1 MVCPLL
7 AWAFVLPCVLGA
19 GPADAFHEASLDL
32 GLLLPVQPGNRELP
46 LKGSWEASCELSLL
60 ALASVKDRPE
70 IWAQRA
76 VQMVNVEFVM

>member
-19 GPADAFHEASLDL
+19 GPAAAFHDASLDL